1 MSEIVVVCVS
11 EPEVAV
17 TVTVEVPAGTGLG
30 FVEPFLDPLHPLR
43 KTRMNSTDK
52 VPPPME
58 SNLKIFLRFR
68 SSDHMAVKPNG
79 SIAPPRPNHL
89 PERVAVVKRS

>member
-17 TVTVEVPAGTGLG
+17 TVSVEIPAGTGLG
-30 FVEPFLDPLHPLR
+30 FVEPALDPPHPLR
-43 KTRMNSTDK
+43 KTRMNSRDK

-68 SSDHMAVKPNG
+68 RTGHMTARPNG
-79 SIAPPRPNHL
+79 SIAPAAAKSFAGACCSR
-89 PERVAVVKRS
+89 ETE